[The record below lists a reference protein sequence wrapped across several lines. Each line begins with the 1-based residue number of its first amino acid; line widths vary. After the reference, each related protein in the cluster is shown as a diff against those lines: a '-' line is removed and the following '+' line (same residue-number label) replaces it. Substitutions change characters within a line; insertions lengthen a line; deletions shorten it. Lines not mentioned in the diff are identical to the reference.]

1 MGLVIMRTSN
11 LRRCG
16 ERTLVRV
23 GRRVLQWRMF
33 WHKADGSVLAGTGS
47 DFGFGTL
54 PRRGVFDLYLRR
66 RLRRWHSLILR
77 PRIEV

>member
-1 MGLVIMRTSN
+1 
-11 LRRCG
+11 
-16 ERTLVRV
+16 
-23 GRRVLQWRMF
+23 MF

-77 PRIEV
+77 PSLFDLHVTVKLFQRNFPRHSIDN